1 MARSSKSKVL
11 TERMQIRLRT
21 AAELKAAGSSW
32 ATIAE
37 KVGCHI
43 NRCRHWPIE
52 HRVEWHNI
60 YLQFKQQH
68 FAEAAIEARILLHR
82 LMRETK
88 DERVRLASIRV
99 VLLLDSKLCE
109 PFEKLLYDLSQD
121 QEALR
126 MAQYYLSLDDATRK
140 KLLGEMLR
148 QCLVAA
154 GAEQAAEPVGL
165 LAGPETAACAEPQRG
180 VMPQPGAS
188 PLEPCTEPQRGVIPQ
203 PGASPLEEG
212 RNLHL

>member
-1 MARSSKSKVL
+1 MATSTKSKVL

-52 HRVEWHNI
+52 HRVEWRSI

-68 FAEAAIEARILLHR
+68 FADVAVEARILLHR

-88 DERVRLASIRV
+88 DERIRLASIRV

-109 PFEKLLYDLSQD
+109 PFEKLLNDLSQD

-140 KLLGEMLR
+140 KLLEEMLR
-148 QCLVAA
+148 QCVAAA
-154 GAEQAAEPVGL
+154 GAEQAVEPTL
-165 LAGPETAACAEPQRG
+165 LLPGPSSDVTTGDP
-180 VMPQPGAS
+180 
-188 PLEPCTEPQRGVIPQ
+188 
-203 PGASPLEEG
+203 EEQKQT
-212 RNLHL
+212 